1 MQRNMLLGIAVII
14 LVVLALIVIRPF
26 STSGDAP
33 GQPSPHAI
41 DQ

>member
-1 MQRNMLLGIAVII
+1 MNRNMLLGLGVIVVI
-14 LVVLALIVIRPF
+14 VLALIVIRPF
-26 STSGDAP
+26 STSGEAP